1 MALVIP
7 PGFAQASVQIRM
19 DGDPDPWYITHG
31 LDLTDNVGSYQ
42 QVASKVVGAWTANIL
57 AQLPTT
63 ARVSGVQ
70 LQVGQDGPDNLTL
83 FFPYDIAGGSTGDK
97 LPQNCAAL
105 VTKVTE
111 RPGRTGKGRVFIPS
125 LLLDSVVNNIGVI
138 SGAALDALQ
147 GDLDQILPFLADPQP
162 GYDSNVPMVLLHN
175 AGVPGGT
182 TPTPVTDLVLQ
193 PVIATQR
200 RRLR

>member
-31 LDLTDNVGSYQ
+31 IDLTENTTTFQ
-42 QVASKVVGAWTANIL
+42 FAASKVVGAWTENIL
-57 AQLPTT
+57 AQLPTS

-70 LQVGQDGPDNLTL
+70 LQIGQDGPDNLTL
-83 FFPYDIAGGSTGDK
+83 FFPYDIQGGSTGDK

-111 RPGRTGKGRVFIPS
+111 RAGRTGKGRVFIPS

-138 SGAALDALQ
+138 SGDAMSALQ
-147 GDLDQILPFLADPQP
+147 GDLDQILPYLAEPIP
-162 GYDSNVPMVLLHN
+162 GNDSVTPMVLLHN

>member
-7 PGFAQASVQIRM
+7 PGYAQASIQIRM

-31 LDLTDNVGSYQ
+31 VDLTANTESYQ
-42 QVASKVVGAWTANIL
+42 FVASKIVGAWTQNIL

-111 RPGRTGKGRVFIPS
+111 RPGRTGKGRLFIPS

-138 SGAALDALQ
+138 SGAALSALQ
-147 GDLDQILPFLADPQP
+147 GDLDLILPYLETPEP
-162 GYDSNVPMVLLHN
+162 GNDAVVSMVLLHN

-182 TPTPVTDLVLQ
+182 MPTPVTDLVLQ

>member
-1 MALVIP
+1 MPLVIP
-7 PGFAQASVQIRM
+7 TGFAQASIQIRM

-31 LDLTDNVGSYQ
+31 VDVSAAGGDYSE
-42 QVASKVVGAWTANIL
+42 VASTIAGAWTENIL
-57 AQLPTT
+57 AQLPTS
-63 ARVSGVQ
+63 ARTSGIQ

-83 FFPYDIAGGSTGDK
+83 FFPKDIPGGSTGNK

-125 LLLDSVVNNIGVI
+125 LLNETDVSNIGVI
-138 SGAALDALQ
+138 SPSTLTGLQ
-147 GDLDQILPFLADPQP
+147 GDLDAVLAFLATPEP
-162 GYDSNVPMVLLHN
+162 GFDVPAPMVLLHN
-175 AGVPGGT
+175 AAVPGGT
-182 TPTPVTDLVLQ
+182 TPTIVSGLQ
-193 PVIATQR
+193 IQAVIATQR